1 MKLNKMLA
9 LALSGVMAVS
19 MLAGC
24 SGAPSNGEEGGSSSE
39 VTVATDAAAAMNKA
53 QSKVKFEADS
63 TLSNVLAAAVEQAKL
78 DDVVNT
84 AKSATLDA
92 KVMTGANSSNAQ
104 SIYNY
109 MNSKLPSEYGVQ
121 DEKFTY
127 SNASAVAGDDKE
139 VTQTVIYTM
148 KAGAYDEDTAVA
160 MVAKQMNSASF
171 KDTYTISGSTNHDY
185 KVEYT
190 GAVSVDTATV
200 TKDGD
205 TYSIYVVAVS
215 VTRTPTEVNK

>member
-1 MKLNKMLA
+1 M
-9 LALSGVMAVS
+9 
-19 MLAGC
+19 
-24 SGAPSNGEEGGSSSE
+24 
-39 VTVATDAAAAMNKA
+39 
-53 QSKVKFEADS
+53 
-63 TLSNVLAAAVEQAKL
+63 
-78 DDVVNT
+78 NT

-92 KVMTGANSSNAQ
+92 KVMTGANSSTAQ

-171 KDTYTISGSTNHDY
+171 KDTYTISGSSNHDY